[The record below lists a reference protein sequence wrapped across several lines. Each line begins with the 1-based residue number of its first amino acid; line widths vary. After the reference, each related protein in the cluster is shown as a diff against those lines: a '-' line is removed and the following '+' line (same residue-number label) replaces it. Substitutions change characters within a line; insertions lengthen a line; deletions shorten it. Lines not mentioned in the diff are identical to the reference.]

1 MALLHRLEDNAVTG
15 ADLAFFALT
24 DIAFCRALI
33 WLHQLH
39 KRVRVVI
46 DRKCVRSCPSAIE
59 SVELLIA
66 AGIDVRHRN
75 PIIHYK
81 LLILTYKDDIF
92 VSSGSANLTTAAWN
106 RNDELLVQTMGPP
119 DAALANRD
127 GSFVWG
133 DYLSLK
139 IHPPPD
145 ARLLNLEN
153 AVTTTTTNY
162 DVPLKGINYHMHAKN
177 TPLIFSRFATATFE
191 DNTNPSPY
199 IISMANNHSLD
210 FSCLAFENE
219 TLSAM
224 TTLPGDA
231 CTVGVGTSILEA
243 AKVARIELPS
253 HTG

>member
-1 MALLHRLEDNAVTG
+1 
-15 ADLAFFALT
+15 
-24 DIAFCRALI
+24 
-33 WLHQLH
+33 
-39 KRVRVVI
+39 
-46 DRKCVRSCPSAIE
+46 
-59 SVELLIA
+59 
-66 AGIDVRHRN
+66 
-75 PIIHYK
+75 
-81 LLILTYKDDIF
+81 
-92 VSSGSANLTTAAWN
+92 
-106 RNDELLVQTMGPP
+106 
-119 DAALANRD
+119 
-127 GSFVWG
+127 
-133 DYLSLK
+133 
-139 IHPPPD
+139 
-145 ARLLNLEN
+145 
-153 AVTTTTTNY
+153 
-162 DVPLKGINYHMHAKN
+162 MHAKN

>member
-1 MALLHRLEDNAVTG
+1 MASNQVKLLLHGGDTMLGRAVQ
-15 ADLAFFALT
+15 LT
-24 DIAFCRALI
+24 FPFQAPNQELI
-33 WLHQLH
+33 I
-39 KRVRVVI
+39 K
-46 DRKCVRSCPSAIE
+46 
-59 SVELLIA
+59 
-66 AGIDVRHRN
+66 
-75 PIIHYK
+75 
-81 LLILTYKDDIF
+81 
-92 VSSGSANLTTAAWN
+92 VSTT
-106 RNDELLVQTMGPP
+106 
-119 DAALANRD
+119 ANRD

>member
-15 ADLAFFALT
+15 ADLAFYALT
-24 DIAFCRALI
+24 DIAFCHALI

-46 DRKCVRSCPSAIE
+46 DRKWVRSCPSAIE

-119 DAALANRD
+119 GVETKIASNQVKLLLH
-127 GSFVWG
+127 GG
-133 DYLSLK
+133 DTMLG
-139 IHPPPD
+139 
-145 ARLLNLEN
+145 R
-153 AVTTTTTNY
+153 AVQLTFPFQAPNQE
-162 DVPLKGINYHMHAKN
+162 
-177 TPLIFSRFATATFE
+177 LIIKVST
-191 DNTNPSPY
+191 
-199 IISMANNHSLD
+199 
-210 FSCLAFENE
+210 
-219 TLSAM
+219 
-224 TTLPGDA
+224 
-231 CTVGVGTSILEA
+231 TVGTYFLMALHYPHNNPVEVS
-243 AKVARIELPS
+243 S
-253 HTG
+253 HEMLRWQIVTDLSCGETI